1 MSRRRGTVESRSD
14 DLFLLAFVLC
24 YRGSLGLLNTLAIT
38 YVNVSS
44 TQCFRRDTLDQGRP
58 PPFSSGY
65 LRWRFRRPG
74 TNRLFLPSSSS
85 YSHQDP
91 FLSRIFQSTF
101 SPHIVIIWVRPNW
114 IKVGY
119 AAPERPSPHRTNVI
133 SLIFRL
139 NRSAQQLFHIISMWS
154 NYSIIHFPSFFFFF
168 YLNNN
173 QLYLLS
179 EFRYDALGQFHLKP
193 IRYGLSLIAYEIVS
207 VLKCL

>member
-1 MSRRRGTVESRSD
+1 
-14 DLFLLAFVLC
+14 
-24 YRGSLGLLNTLAIT
+24 
-38 YVNVSS
+38 
-44 TQCFRRDTLDQGRP
+44 LDQGQP
-58 PPFSSGY
+58 PPFSSSGY

-74 TNRLFLPSSSS
+74 TNRLFPLPSSYSS

-119 AAPERPSPHRTNVI
+119 AAAAPERPSPHRTNVI

-154 NYSIIHFPSFFFFF
+154 NYSILHFPSFSFSFF

-179 EFRYDALGQFHLKP
+179 EFRYDALGQFHLNC
-193 IRYGLSLIAYEIVS
+193 LWNSFCFFLNAYREREAW
-207 VLKCL
+207 